1 MFAILKEAH
10 ITMPALIEKLVEVI
24 VRSVE
29 PDKIILFG
37 SRAAG
42 NFGKDS
48 DYDLCV
54 IKNQVKH
61 RRRMAQS
68 LYKSLY
74 GIGVPVDIIVETPER
89 FEELRENPFLIYR
102 DIARNGRVVYEKPD
116 SRT

>member
-1 MFAILKEAH
+1 
-10 ITMPALIEKLVEVI
+10 
-24 VRSVE
+24 
-29 PDKIILFG
+29 
-37 SRAAG
+37 
-42 NFGKDS
+42 
-48 DYDLCV
+48 
-54 IKNQVKH
+54 
-61 RRRMAQS
+61 MAQS